1 MPKWLFY
8 TLLSIVLWG
17 IWGIIAKMADAAHV
31 QPMTLQVVS
40 TIGVV
45 PASLLLIASPGF
57 RNNKNVPRG
66 IAFAFTSGLAASC
79 GNLAFFYSL
88 NHGGA
93 ASVVAPLTGMFAIVT
108 LVLSVLF
115 LRERINAV
123 QVVGMF
129 ISLVAVYLFSI
140 PDDADIQS
148 SLRSL
153 THNLAQPWMFYALVA
168 LVLFGLASILQK
180 IATNH
185 ISSELSTVGFAI
197 GFIPV
202 ALFLLTQHLPFEMLT
217 ARGWILSLVL
227 GVLIGVGG
235 LALFAAYRDGKA
247 SIVTALYALYP
258 ALTVALAVP
267 LFRESLDLRKGIA
280 IATSLLAALALSYET
295 RPQPNPGS

>member
-17 IWGIIAKMADAAHV
+17 IWGIIAKMADAAQV
-31 QPMTLQVVS
+31 QPMILQVVS

-57 RNNKNVPRG
+57 RNNRNVPLG
-66 IAFAFTSGLAASC
+66 IAFAFATGLAASC
-79 GNLAFFYSL
+79 GNLAFFYAL
-88 NHGGA
+88 KNGGA
-93 ASVVAPLTGMFAIVT
+93 ASVVTPLTGMFAIVT
-108 LVLSVLF
+108 LILSIIF

-129 ISLVAVYLFSI
+129 ISLVAVYLFNI

-148 SLRSL
+148 SLRSP
-153 THNLAQPWMFYALVA
+153 THNLAQPWMFYALVS
-168 LVLFGLASILQK
+168 LVLFGLAAVLQK

-202 ALFLLTQHLPFEMLT
+202 ALFLLTRHLPFEMLT
-217 ARGWILSLVL
+217 ARGWILSLIL
-227 GVLIGVGG
+227 GALIGVGG

-267 LFRESLDLRKGIA
+267 LFREPLDLRKGIA

-295 RPQPNPGS
+295 RAQPNPGS